1 MDSEGEPEQLL
12 SDVEFDAEEL
22 VLTHRQ
28 ATVLALR
35 ANEVRQ
41 RDIAE
46 LFDTSRA
53 NISNIERDA
62 RNNVEKARKTVAFA
76 ESLTAPVHID
86 IQSGTEI
93 YDIPPIVYDACDEVG
108 VEVNYGASN
117 LLQLISQTIGSA
129 IEDEVVRTAIRIDV
143 SKDGTVHLRKAL
155 DE

>member
-1 MDSEGEPEQLL
+1 MDSDGEPEQLL
-12 SDVEFDAEEL
+12 SDVDFDADEL

-35 ANEVRQ
+35 ENDVRQ

-62 RNNVEKARKTVAFA
+62 RTNVEKARKTVAFA
-76 ESLTAPVHID
+76 ESLTAPVHVD
-86 IQSGTEI
+86 IEPGTEM
-93 YDIPPIVYDACDEVG
+93 YDIPRTVYEACDEVG

-117 LLQLISQTIGSA
+117 LLQRISETIGSA
-129 IEDEVVRTAIRIDV
+129 IEDEVVRTPFRIDV
-143 SKDGTVHLRKAL
+143 TKDGTVHLRRAL
-155 DE
+155 D